1 MQSLYNADVYTDEV
15 REMILESGHIGI
27 EIANRWMM
35 GWPKRVVNLMIQDMY
50 EDVFQ
55 NQLLQEQ
62 DAIAR
67 ASNLSHLAPMEI
79 VVMSGLNLEPPERVE
94 AGTIVEPA
102 TSSSPYLKPCV
113 GKTFLHLPAL
123 LAPCSRRDGE
133 GSLHSPRFATFASCW
148 ST

>member
-1 MQSLYNADVYTDEV
+1 MNESVKFTPVQDWMAERGEGFIKQKAAEHVKNLQRFRGIKMQSLYNADVYTDEV
-15 REMILESGHIGI
+15 RQMILESGHIGI

-79 VVMSGLNLEPPERVE
+79 VVMSGLNLEPPE
-94 AGTIVEPA
+94 
-102 TSSSPYLKPCV
+102 L
-113 GKTFLHLPAL
+113 
-123 LAPCSRRDGE
+123 
-133 GSLHSPRFATFASCW
+133 
-148 ST
+148 

>member
-1 MQSLYNADVYTDEV
+1 MNPLNSHRFRIGWRSVARVLSSKRQLSVLKTCNDSGGIKMQSLYNADVYTDEV

-79 VVMSGLNLEPPERVE
+79 VVMSGLNLEPPEV
-94 AGTIVEPA
+94 
-102 TSSSPYLKPCV
+102 
-113 GKTFLHLPAL
+113 
-123 LAPCSRRDGE
+123 
-133 GSLHSPRFATFASCW
+133 
-148 ST
+148 